1 MALNME
7 DHAGLKMLDLLESM
21 ILAKSHELE
30 EYIGS
35 YASQS
40 LKNFFE
46 LLFRKSSTILIVEI
60 CPYLCLGFVN
70 TAWMHRPL
78 TRKEMCS

>member
-1 MALNME
+1 
-7 DHAGLKMLDLLESM
+7 MLDLLESM

-60 CPYLCLGFVN
+60 CPYLCLGFAK
-70 TAWMHRPL
+70 TAWMHGL
-78 TRKEMCS
+78 LLHGRKCVHKKL